1 MERIKVF
8 FKKPFF
14 SDYRVLFG
22 LWVILA
28 VVSHL
33 FKFWHGRNN
42 YLIFKYVFWHTIQGK
57 SLYALS
63 PAEFEDC
70 NHYGPVFSLI
80 IAPFAVLPD
89 FIGML
94 LWLLALTGILYI
106 AIRELPTTKRVQIFI
121 LWFVAH
127 ELLLSLFMQ
136 QFNIATAAM
145 ILATFTCIEEE
156 KDGWAALW
164 IVVGTFVKL
173 YGIVGLALFFFS
185 KHKRKFL
192 AYLLIWSVVAFA
204 APILLSS
211 FDYQISQYS
220 EWYSAL
226 VLKNACNASLVGY
239 QNVSLLGMVHRITGN
254 ANFSNLYLLLPGTF
268 LFLLPYMRI
277 QQYRNVGFR
286 MAFLASI
293 MLFVVLFSTG
303 SESSSYIIAVIG
315 VVIWYTTVPWKRGKW
330 EITLMVFV
338 FLLTSMSGSDI
349 VPKFIR
355 KQFVQ
360 PYSLK
365 ALPCVIVWLR
375 LIYEMCTKNYVTISR
390 NDMKS

>member
-14 SDYRVLFG
+14 SDYLVLFG

-57 SLYALS
+57 SFYALS

-94 LWLLALTGILYI
+94 LWLLALTVILYI

-145 ILATFTCIEEE
+145 ILATFTCME
-156 KDGWAALW
+156 KLDW
-164 IVVGTFVKL
+164 L
-173 YGIVGLALFFFS
+173 Y
-185 KHKRKFL
+185 
-192 AYLLIWSVVAFA
+192 
-204 APILLSS
+204 SS
-211 FDYQISQYS
+211 FRNTKGSF
-220 EWYSAL
+220 L
-226 VLKNACNASLVGY
+226 
-239 QNVSLLGMVHRITGN
+239 RI
-254 ANFSNLYLLLPGTF
+254 
-268 LFLLPYMRI
+268 
-277 QQYRNVGFR
+277 
-286 MAFLASI
+286 
-293 MLFVVLFSTG
+293 
-303 SESSSYIIAVIG
+303 
-315 VVIWYTTVPWKRGKW
+315 
-330 EITLMVFV
+330 
-338 FLLTSMSGSDI
+338 
-349 VPKFIR
+349 
-355 KQFVQ
+355 
-360 PYSLK
+360 
-365 ALPCVIVWLR
+365 C
-375 LIYEMCTKNYVTISR
+375 
-390 NDMKS
+390 